1 MADIVLHEFA
11 ASGNCYKIRLLL
23 AYLGLPYTRTEYDI
37 LAGETRTPDFLAK
50 VNANGRIPVLEIAD
64 SGNSRVMLAESN
76 AALWYLAEGT
86 DFLPATKLG
95 RAQVLQW
102 MFFEQYNHE
111 PNVATVRYWMTY
123 GGGLPKM
130 SDWQKATLPLKIEQ
144 GYAALGVM
152 EKHLA
157 THAWFVGDACS
168 IADIALYA
176 YTHVAGEGGFDL
188 DTYPHIAAWMTRHA
202 AHEGHVKITD

>member
-1 MADIVLHEFA
+1 MSAIVLHEFA
-11 ASGNCYKIRLLL
+11 RSGNCYKIRLLL
-23 AYLGLPYTRTEYDI
+23 AHLGLPYARKEYDI
-37 LAGETRTPDFLAK
+37 LTGATRTPDFLAN
-50 VNANGRIPVLEIAD
+50 VNANGRIPVLEID
-64 SGNSRVMLAESN
+64 GMMLAESN

-144 GYAALGVM
+144 GHAALAVM
-152 EKHLA
+152 ENHLA
-157 THAWFVGDACS
+157 AHLWFVGDACS

-176 YTHVAGEGGFDL
+176 YTHVAGEGGFEL
-188 DTYPHIAAWMTRHA
+188 ARYPAITAWLARMA
-202 AHEGHVKITD
+202 GQQGHVLIGA